1 MVFSTNH
8 NTYSTPLLVT
18 IVSFYSFTKIQGN
31 QLTAPIAFTAITVF
45 TELRSALNTLP
56 ETFVDIL
63 QALIRYVIN
72 AQYTPPK
79 KKRDRQSKTNFIFT
93 DY

>member
-1 MVFSTNH
+1 MSVKFYSTFYGKGKGIFFCYMYIYYIGILKNREC
-8 NTYSTPLLVT
+8 STPLLVT

-63 QALIRYVIN
+63 QALIR
-72 AQYTPPK
+72 
-79 KKRDRQSKTNFIFT
+79 
-93 DY
+93 